1 MSKDWIADESAEE
14 STDEAATEGGE
25 ESSSPVV
32 RRRGGKAKLV
42 VIAAVAVGLGF
53 AVKSGKLDRFWPG
66 PQRAAAVVA
75 APAAPTSGVITITRV
90 DKPAHATT
98 PTTAPVTV
106 ATTLVTPVTHAASIV
121 PLATPATTQPAPH
134 PILAPVPVVPAP
146 VAAAPL
152 PPRPT
157 PIAQPAAPTA
167 PNSEARRLAPALL
180 TLDTLR
186 GHLQLYTL
194 QHGGKAPEFARYPA
208 WHQLTQHTRADGTVD
223 PKGEFGPYLEAVP
236 ANPLND
242 SVVIGLTRRTPERG
256 KPLKTGGKL
265 GWVYCVTTGTLYA
278 TDADGKTVLAER
290 ESTAT
295 AVAR

>member
-14 STDEAATEGGE
+14 STDETATDGGE

-32 RRRGGKAKLV
+32 RRRGGKGKLV
-42 VIAAVAVGLGF
+42 LIAAVAAGLGL

-66 PQRAAAVVA
+66 PQRAAAIVA
-75 APAAPTSGVITITRV
+75 TPSAPTSGVITITRV
-90 DKPAHATT
+90 DKPAHAATP
-98 PTTAPVTV
+98 PTTAPVVITNP
-106 ATTLVTPVTHAASIV
+106 VTPVAHAVSIAPV
-121 PLATPATTQPAPH
+121 AAPATTQPAPH
-134 PILAPVPVVPAP
+134 PIPVPAP
-146 VAAAPL
+146 VAVAPL

-167 PNSEARRLAPALL
+167 PSAEARRLAPALL

-208 WHQLTQHTRADGTVD
+208 WHQLTQHTRPDGTVD

-242 SVVIGLTRRTPERG
+242 SVVIGLTRRTPETG